1 MTGSRRP
8 VDELATIGALTREA
22 RRVLSTDAWEYANA
36 GAGEEV
42 TVERNRSIFRSVAFV
57 PRLLEPV
64 GEVHTATRFFD
75 LDLDLPV
82 LTAPIGSL
90 EIFDPGSAGAAAR
103 GARDAGAAAIVGML
117 SEPPFATIQAETDGR
132 NLFQLYVSG
141 DSTWRDRV
149 LDRVVRAGA
158 RALVVTVDSP
168 VRSRRDRLLDRG
180 FDWRQETDGEPPNLR
195 GLGRDRRHQADFDL
209 PALASLCDVSPIPV
223 VVKGITTA
231 TDARRVVD
239 AGAQAVYVSNHGGRE
254 LDHQQGALHG
264 LVQVAAEVGGQVPI
278 VFDSGIRRGSDVC
291 KALALGADVVAIGR
305 LQCWGLAVGGAAGV
319 AHVLRLLQAEITD
332 VLALLGIRSVDALGP
347 HHVEPVVHRPGEAVG
362 AW

>member
-1 MTGSRRP
+1 MTTSRRP
-8 VDELATIGALTREA
+8 VDELTTIGALTREA
-22 RRVLSTDAWEYANA
+22 ERVLLPDAWDYANA

-64 GEVHTATRFFD
+64 DEVHTATRFFD
-75 LDLDLPV
+75 LDLEVPI

-103 GARDAGAAAIVGML
+103 GAQAAGAAAIVGML
-117 SEPPFATIQAETDGR
+117 SEPPFAVIQEETDGR

-141 DSTWRDRV
+141 DTAWRDRV
-149 LDRVVRAGA
+149 LDRVVHAGA

-168 VRSRRDRLLDRG
+168 VRARRDRLIDRG

-195 GLGRDRRHQADFDL
+195 GLGRDRRFQAAFDL
-209 PALASLCDVSPIPV
+209 SALESLCGVSPIPV

-231 TDARRVVD
+231 TDARRAVD
-239 AGAQAVYVSNHGGRE
+239 VGAQAIYVSNHGGRE

-264 LVQVAAEVGGQVPI
+264 LAQVAAEVGGQVPI
-278 VFDSGIRRGSDVC
+278 VFDSGIRRGTDVC

-305 LQCWGLAVGGAAGV
+305 LQCWGLAVGGASGV
-319 AHVLRLLQAEITD
+319 EQVLRILQAEVSD
-332 VLALLGIRSVDALGP
+332 VLALLGIGSVRELGR
-347 HHVEPVVHRPGEAVG
+347 HHVEPVAHRPGEAAH